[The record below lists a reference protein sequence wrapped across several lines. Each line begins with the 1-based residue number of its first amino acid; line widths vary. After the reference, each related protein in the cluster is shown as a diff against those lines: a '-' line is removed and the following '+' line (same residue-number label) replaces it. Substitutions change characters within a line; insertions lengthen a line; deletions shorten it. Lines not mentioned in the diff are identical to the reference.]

1 MKHKISFALTDE
13 EIDELGYK
21 KLSSQ
26 MCISSLSNI
35 ILYCEEKNIAPRKDI
50 FFEEDKIH
58 RSLVGYAKG
67 FAYERLSA
75 VDNKMTDFLV
85 DGKPMRFYYIIAGG
99 KKEAIPVITDYY
111 IGHLWATLRDT
122 WLCKKNKQR

>member
-1 MKHKISFALTDE
+1 MKHQISFALTDE

-50 FFEEDKIH
+50 LFEEDKIH

-67 FAYERLSA
+67 FAYERLPA

-122 WLCKKNKQR
+122 WLSKKK